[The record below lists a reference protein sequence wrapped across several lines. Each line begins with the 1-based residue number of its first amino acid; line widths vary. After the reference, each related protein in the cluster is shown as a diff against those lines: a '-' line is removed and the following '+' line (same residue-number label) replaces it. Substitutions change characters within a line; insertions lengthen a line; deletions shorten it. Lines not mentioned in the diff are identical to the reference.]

1 MLESTLGYIID
12 RTIIFRADG
21 NTNIGFGHIYRM
33 LALMEMFDSVSRK
46 IVFISQPLPESIS
59 RHITDRKIHHEIVP
73 NYDLDIPDKQNGF
86 EITLDMCL
94 KGDEIVVLDGYHFGM
109 EYQKSIKRLGNKLV
123 CIDDLG
129 GDHFIADVIINHA
142 PGVEYADN
150 LITRF
155 YTGLDYAMLRMP
167 FLSPFKKREKVGK
180 VAYICM
186 GGSDYFEYSM
196 ILLNLI
202 NLNGGF
208 DSINL
213 VYSSNYSQGIVEKL
227 KTYRSASPLNLYY
240 DLNAWELV
248 TLLEE
253 STHAFVSAS
262 TVLLECYARG
272 LYCYAG
278 YYTRN
283 QNLIYNG
290 FIERNLACGLGDFST
305 LDLEK
310 FKAALSGIPHKLS
323 EPLNSANNIIKIFS
337 QL

>member
-1 MLESTLGYIID
+1 MQESILECIID

-21 NTNIGFGHIYRM
+21 NSKIGFGHVYRM
-33 LALMEMFDSVSRK
+33 LALMEMFDSVTRS
-46 IVFISQPLPESIS
+46 IVFISQSLPESIT
-59 RHITDRKIHHEIVP
+59 RHLKDRKIHHEIVSD
-73 NYDLDIPDKQNGF
+73 YDLEIPDKQNGF
-86 EITLDMCL
+86 EIALDMKL
-94 KGDEIVVLDGYHFGM
+94 SGNEIVVLDGYHFGI
-109 EYQKSIKRLGNKLV
+109 EYQKSIKQLGNKLV
-123 CIDDLG
+123 YIDDLG
-129 GDHFIADVIINHA
+129 GDRFIADVVINHA
-142 PGVEYADN
+142 PGAVYRDN
-150 LITRF
+150 SITKF

-167 FLSPFKKREKVGK
+167 FLSPFKDGEKVGR
-180 VAYICM
+180 VAYVCM
-186 GGSDYFEYSM
+186 GGSDYFEHSLM
-196 ILLNLI
+196 LLDLI

-213 VYSSNYSQGIVEKL
+213 VYSSNYPQGLIEKL
-227 KTYRSASPLNLYY
+227 RTYRSASPLNLYS
-240 DLNAWELV
+240 DLNAMELV
-248 TLLEE
+248 ALLEE

-305 LDLEK
+305 LDLK
-310 FKAALSGIPHKLS
+310 RFKTALSGMPHKLS
-323 EPLNSANNIIKIFS
+323 EPLNSANNIIKMFS